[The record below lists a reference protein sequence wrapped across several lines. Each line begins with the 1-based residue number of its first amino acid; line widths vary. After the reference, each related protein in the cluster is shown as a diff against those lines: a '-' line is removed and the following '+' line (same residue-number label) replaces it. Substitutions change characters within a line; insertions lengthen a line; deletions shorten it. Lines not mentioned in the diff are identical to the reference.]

1 MQSIQYKIAKKLQLL
16 PEADLSQVL
25 NFVESL
31 ALGTIKE
38 PVGVPGGQLLRFA
51 GTIANE
57 DLELMAQVIEN
68 DCGKVDL
75 GEW

>member
-1 MQSIQYKIAKKLQLL
+1 VQSIQDKIAEKLQLL
-16 PEADLSQVL
+16 PEADLNQVL

-38 PVGVPGGQLLRFA
+38 PVGVPGSQLLRFA

-68 DCGKVDL
+68 DCGKADL

>member
-1 MQSIQYKIAKKLQLL
+1 MQSIQDKIAEKLQLL
-16 PEADLSQVL
+16 PEADLNQVL

-38 PVGVPGGQLLRFA
+38 PVGVPGSQLLRFA

-68 DCGKVDL
+68 DCGKADL

>member
-1 MQSIQYKIAKKLQLL
+1 MQSIQDKIVEKLQLL
-16 PEADLSQVL
+16 PEADLNQVL

-31 ALGTIKE
+31 AQGTTKE
-38 PVGVPGGQLLRFA
+38 PMGVPGSQLLSFA
-51 GTIANE
+51 GTIATE
-57 DLELMAQVIEN
+57 DLELMAQAIED